1 MGYGSINDVT
11 VALAE
16 LIESRIQQV
25 DPSAVVTLL
34 GPPNALPD
42 LAGVNLYL
50 YRVSPG
56 VHGRNEPMR
65 VQPGGAPAAGAVLGL
80 HLSYLLTPLRAA
92 GTLRSDGGDPAH
104 ALLGLAMLALFE
116 NPVLAVTDRSRVAG
130 DPELGDPPAS
140 TQSVTVTLSPAD
152 GEHFA
157 VHDVFR
163 RLSVSCDVS
172 VVQLAAAEQ

>member
-1 MGYGSINDVT
+1 MGYASINDVT
-11 VALAE
+11 VALVK

-42 LAGVNLYL
+42 LAGISLYL
-50 YRVSPG
+50 YRVSPDG
-56 VHGRNEPMR
+56 HGRNEPMS
-65 VQPGGAPAAGAVLGL
+65 VQPGGAPAVGAVLGL
-80 HLSYLLTPLRAA
+80 HLHYLLTPLRAA
-92 GTLRSDGGDPAH
+92 GDLRADEGDPAQT
-104 ALLGLAMLALFE
+104 LLGLAMLALFE
-116 NPVLAVTDRSRVAG
+116 NPVLAVKNRTRVAG
-130 DPELGDPPAS
+130 DPEFGDPMAP

-163 RLSVSCDVS
+163 RLSVSYEVS
-172 VVQLAAAEQ
+172 VVQLSATEQ

>member
-11 VALAE
+11 VALAK

-50 YRVSPG
+50 YRVSPE

-92 GTLRSDGGDPAH
+92 GTLRADGGDPAQT
-104 ALLGLAMLALFE
+104 LLGLAMLALLE
-116 NPVLAVTDRSRVAG
+116 NPVLPVPERTRVAG
-130 DPELGDPPAS
+130 DPEFGAPMGS
-140 TQSVTVTLSPAD
+140 TQSVTVMLSPAD
-152 GEHFA
+152 DEHFA

-163 RLSVSCDVS
+163 RLSVSYDVS
-172 VVQLAAAEQ
+172 VVQLTATEQ